1 MQNTEGRKTDAAGGK
16 EGDRRFRF
24 PSPSPSIHPRLARP
38 FRSSSSRLASL
49 IEPAN
54 LVKTIHY
61 FTIMM
66 AARRALRRP
75 SCPIAIATGKA
86 TDNFGS
92 NKRPRRVAQI
102 AGIESE

>member
-1 MQNTEGRKTDAAGGK
+1 M
-16 EGDRRFRF
+16 RRVARREISASDS
-24 PSPSPSIHPRLARP
+24 PSPAPSIHPRLARP

-66 AARRALRRP
+66 AAGRASRAAPPAP
-75 SCPIAIATGKA
+75 SP
-86 TDNFGS
+86 S
-92 NKRPRRVAQI
+92 PRGRQLTISAQTNDL
-102 AGIESE
+102 AS